1 MNKSELMSVGI
12 PFFLFNTE
20 SQNNSGCLMTLNN
33 ISGNIQIA
41 EVPESAIF
49 KKKKLILLIIYNQI
63 IFV

>member
-49 KKKKLILLIIYNQI
+49 
-63 IFV
+63 FF